1 MDPFEMA
8 WQLLKEVGIEGPVDP
23 RRPGM
28 GPGMSA
34 STGRMQGMEEDFP
47 PEAYEQLNQALEEE
61 ARLREEGMTSEGTHT
76 PSTPTPPP
84 AYERSMRRAPPT
96 PEELGGDDVSGLPP
110 HLQRAYAQYVR
121 PRSARGARPPQGT
134 SVQNPDDVLRSMSP
148 IDLAM
153 DALQKKT
160 PRSYR
165 GEPGYEQFAPHAIT
179 SGADIST
186 DNSQEEYQD
195 MMDDISDEEAQ
206 DFENPSDLRY
216 PSDIPVDAD
225 NFGTLNQEFD
235 HLGSDPTGRHSSI
248 DMARRAGLE
257 EGVDMRQTPTPR
269 IASLP
274 PEGISDFDIRKP
286 KNPFQEKYPHS
297 SRIRSAP
304 PPPPQGQGP
313 RPRNPSL

>member
-8 WQLLKEVGIEGPVDP
+8 WQLLKEVGIEGPADP

-28 GPGMSA
+28 SPGMSA
-34 STGRMQGMEEDFP
+34 STGRMQGMGEDFP

-110 HLQRAYAQYVR
+110 HLQRAYAQYAK
-121 PRSARGARPPQGT
+121 PRSASGGRPPQGT
-134 SVQNPDDVLRSMSP
+134 SVQTPDDVLRSMSP

-153 DALQKKT
+153 DALQKRT

-165 GEPGYEQFAPHAIT
+165 GEGGEQFAEHAMT
-179 SGADIST
+179 EGADTPEDI
-186 DNSQEEYQD
+186 SQEEYQD

-206 DFENPSDLRY
+206 DFRNPSDLRY
-216 PSDIPVDAD
+216 PSEIPIEDPARHQR
-225 NFGTLNQEFD
+225 LNVGRQEAMREGIDVPTSDELTPMERFE
-235 HLGSDPTGRHSSI
+235 LERRQLRDPTLRPQSP
-248 DMARRAGLE
+248 A
-257 EGVDMRQTPTPR
+257 T
-269 IASLP
+269 
-274 PEGISDFDIRKP
+274 
-286 KNPFQEKYPHS
+286 NPFKM
-297 SRIRSAP
+297 
-304 PPPPQGQGP
+304 G
-313 RPRNPSL
+313 PSL

>member
-179 SGADIST
+179 SGADT
-186 DNSQEEYQD
+186 PPSQMSQD
-195 MMDDISDEEAQ
+195 DWQENLDIMADGNEHEDDI
-206 DFENPSDLRY
+206 NTPSE
-216 PSDIPVDAD
+216 IPVDAD
-225 NFGTLNQEFD
+225 NFDTLNQEFD

-313 RPRNPSL
+313 RGPSL

>member
-1 MDPFEMA
+1 P
-8 WQLLKEVGIEGPVDP
+8 
-23 RRPGM
+23 
-28 GPGMSA
+28 
-34 STGRMQGMEEDFP
+34 
-47 PEAYEQLNQALEEE
+47 YEQAVAEEFASEDMNLDRRRKIRDQIRNLHDEYRNTSEANFDKRSRILEESQ
-61 ARLREEGMTSEGTHT
+61 RLFDSANMPENFVSPYHSEQANLENFKSFIRSDRDDYGDHMYTLDTTGQFPKSVPPSNLSEEG
-76 PSTPTPPP
+76 
-84 AYERSMRRAPPT
+84 
-96 PEELGGDDVSGLPP
+96 
-110 HLQRAYAQYVR
+110 
-121 PRSARGARPPQGT
+121 
-134 SVQNPDDVLRSMSP
+134 DDVLRSMSP

-153 DALQKKT
+153 DALQKRT

-225 NFGTLNQEFD
+225 NFDTLNQEFD

-257 EGVDMRQTPTPR
+257 EGVDMR
-269 IASLP
+269 
-274 PEGISDFDIRKP
+274 
-286 KNPFQEKYPHS
+286 
-297 SRIRSAP
+297 
-304 PPPPQGQGP
+304 
-313 RPRNPSL
+313 

>member
-110 HLQRAYAQYVR
+110 HLQRAYAQYAK

-134 SVQNPDDVLRSMSP
+134 SAQNPDDVLRSMSP

-160 PRSYR
+160 PRSHIGSAANRDAYEALLESIE
-165 GEPGYEQFAPHAIT
+165 GEGANR
-179 SGADIST
+179 GADPEYDWKT
-186 DNSQEEYQD
+186 EGEYQD
-195 MMDDISDEEAQ
+195 IMDGISDQEAERLAAEASGY
-206 DFENPSDLRY
+206 DNKDLFY
-216 PSDIPVDAD
+216 PKDIPVNDPMPHH
-225 NFGTLNQEFD
+225 E
-235 HLGSDPTGRHSSI
+235 LGMEHEAARAAGMEEPEI
-248 DMARRAGLE
+248 D
-257 EGVDMRQTPTPR
+257 EGED
-269 IASLP
+269 LDD
-274 PEGISDFDIRKP
+274 ED
-286 KNPFQEKYPHS
+286 EW
-297 SRIRSAP
+297 SAP
-304 PPPPQGQGP
+304 GRGAVGGDAFQHRTFGLQDPVNRG
-313 RPRNPSL
+313 PSL